1 MKFEVSEELQKWIK
15 QHLVVCQ
22 SKTFDGAQFR
32 YQFIPTALVEVQTV
46 KCLCCGEKKT
56 AYVDCRLIIQK
67 EGTTDEHNQT

>member
-32 YQFIPTALVEVQTV
+32 YEFIPTALVEVQTV

-56 AYVDCRLIIQK
+56 AYVD
-67 EGTTDEHNQT
+67 